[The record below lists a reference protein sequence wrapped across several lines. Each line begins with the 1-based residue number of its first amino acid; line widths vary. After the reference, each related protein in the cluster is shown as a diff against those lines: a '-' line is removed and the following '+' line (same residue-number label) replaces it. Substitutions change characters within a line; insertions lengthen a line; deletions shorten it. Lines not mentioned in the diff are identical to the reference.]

1 MIPSSAI
8 RAKFEVKTSAA
19 TGANSL
25 PFKTSVKDSKA
36 EEQSIG
42 KNPTRNQ
49 KNDLY
54 RLKES
59 FKRYGLRSAGEAM
72 ISKFTPRALRPP

>member
-19 TGANSL
+19 TDANSL
-25 PFKTSVKDSKA
+25 PFKTSVKDSKT

-42 KNPTRNQ
+42 KNPIKNQ
-49 KNDLY
+49 K
-54 RLKES
+54 K
-59 FKRYGLRSAGEAM
+59 GL
-72 ISKFTPRALRPP
+72 

>member
-25 PFKTSVKDSKA
+25 PFKTRVKDSKT

-42 KNPTRNQ
+42 KNPIKNQ

-54 RLKES
+54 RLKDS
-59 FKRYGLRSAGEAM
+59 FKRYGLRSAGEAIM
-72 ISKFTPRALRPP
+72 SKFTPSALWPP

>member
-25 PFKTSVKDSKA
+25 PFKTSVNESKA

-42 KNPTRNQ
+42 KNPIKNQ

-54 RLKES
+54 RLKDM
-59 FKRYGLRSAGEAM
+59 G
-72 ISKFTPRALRPP
+72 

>member
-25 PFKTSVKDSKA
+25 PFKTSVKESKT

-42 KNPTRNQ
+42 KNPIKNQ

-59 FKRYGLRSAGEAM
+59 YKRYGLISAGEAIM
-72 ISKFTPRALRPP
+72 SKFTPSALRPP

>member
-25 PFKTSVKDSKA
+25 PFKTSVEDRKT

-42 KNPTRNQ
+42 KNPIKNQ
-49 KNDLY
+49 K
-54 RLKES
+54 K
-59 FKRYGLRSAGEAM
+59 GL
-72 ISKFTPRALRPP
+72 

>member
-25 PFKTSVKDSKA
+25 PFKTKTEDSKT
-36 EEQSIG
+36 EEQSMG
-42 KNPTRNQ
+42 KNPIKNQ

-59 FKRYGLRSAGEAM
+59 FKRYGLRSAGEAIM
-72 ISKFTPRALRPP
+72 SKFTPSALRPP